1 MIGSSRR
8 LPPAQR
14 RNGAGWVSG
23 EVESAFTNNVS
34 SRWVTRSQRIY
45 RDVLSRTVS

>member
-1 MIGSSRR
+1 MIGSNRR

-14 RNGAGWVSG
+14 RNGAGRVSG
-23 EVESAFTNNVS
+23 EVETAFTNNVS

-45 RDVLSRTVS
+45 GELCGTVS